1 MSILSKLA
9 YSVLSL
15 ATAGFFAAPLTYLPF
30 VLGSLLFIFVGGVLL
45 FSPQKFVAAGRWW
58 GRKIGFPEAHYEW
71 KADRSFTW
79 RNWRLPGLLA
89 LCFGLY
95 MLFAIVRSLMRE
107 GAIVPPTIGTTSV
120 ANQHQAHWYALVSDA
135 IPIAL
140 GVYLLLRT
148 EKILARVK
156 STRPEL
162 ANGND
167 GLNPARYLFKAI
179 GSLAIVAG
187 LVFLLRHIFSV

>member
-1 MSILSKLA
+1 M
-9 YSVLSL
+9 LSL

-45 FSPQKFVAAGRWW
+45 FAPEKFVAAGRWW
-58 GRKIGFPEAHYEW
+58 GRAIGFPEAHYEW
-71 KADRSFTW
+71 KTDRSFTW

-95 MLFAIVRSLMRE
+95 MLFAILRSLMRE
-107 GAIVPPTIGTTSV
+107 RPIVPPTIGTTSV
-120 ANQHQAHWYALVSDA
+120 ADQHQTHWYALASDA

-162 ANGND
+162 ANAND

-179 GSLAIVAG
+179 GFLAIVAG
-187 LVFLLRHIFSV
+187 LVFLLRHIFSR

>member
-1 MSILSKLA
+1 M
-9 YSVLSL
+9 
-15 ATAGFFAAPLTYLPF
+15 TYLPF

-45 FSPQKFVAAGRWW
+45 FAPEKFVAAGRWW
-58 GRKIGFPEAHYEW
+58 GRAIGFPEAHYEW
-71 KADRSFTW
+71 KTDRSFTW

-95 MLFAIVRSLMRE
+95 MLFAILRSLMRE
-107 GAIVPPTIGTTSV
+107 RPIVPPTIGTTSV
-120 ANQHQAHWYALVSDA
+120 ADQHQTHWYALPSDA
-135 IPIAL
+135 ILIAL

-162 ANGND
+162 ANAND

-179 GSLAIVAG
+179 GFLAIVAG
-187 LVFLLRHIFSV
+187 LVFLLRHIFSR